1 MNPICSN
8 TTSKSGGFT
17 LVEVLAA
24 VLLLSIA
31 LMAIMTANAAA
42 RDAQQRAVSQAV
54 ARNVAQ
60 SIIEQLRSAPIDSI
74 PTMTFPTS
82 DSSLPTGNSIVVSVS
97 GYPNS
102 IETNLYCATVTVSW
116 PEGAGT
122 RSMQYETLI
131 TRR

>member
-1 MNPICSN
+1 MNPISG
-8 TTSKSGGFT
+8 TTPRSGGFT

-31 LMAIMTANAAA
+31 LMAIMTADTAA
-42 RDAQQRAVSQAV
+42 RGMQERAVSQAA
-54 ARNVAQ
+54 ARNIAQ

-74 PTMTFPTS
+74 RTMTFPAT
-82 DSSLPTGNSIVVSVS
+82 DSSLPSGNSIVVSVS
-97 GYPNS
+97 GYPS
-102 IETNLYCATVTVSW
+102 SGETNLCRATVTVSW

-122 RSMQYETLI
+122 RTMQYETLI